1 MSDIREMLIVCL
13 GGRIDGCANC
23 FVSDSEVGV
32 TMVKSKECVA
42 GGVPVMIAFTIIGV
56 NGKVGAV
63 EVGEIWN

>member
-1 MSDIREMLIVCL
+1 
-13 GGRIDGCANC
+13 
-23 FVSDSEVGV
+23 V

-56 NGKVGAV
+56 NGKVGAA